1 MIERNGVLDVHALVF
16 NPHTNTFRHYLSSV
30 IATSKS
36 HLPERALL
44 LLLAM
49 VQFTHIMD
57 FMIMMP
63 LGPQLMRVLSISASE
78 FSLLIAAYTMTAGVI
93 GFLTAPFIDRYDRR
107 MVLLVS
113 YAGFILGTYACAA
126 SDSIGQLLL
135 ARAICGAFGGI
146 SNATILAIVG
156 DLVPS
161 ERRGAAMGIIMT
173 SFSAAA
179 ALGVPFGLFLAQRF
193 RWETPFYLVVGIAL
207 VVETLLMLWLPHVRG
222 HLEDG
227 PPTSLRN
234 FVSLLSD
241 PNAWRGILLMV
252 SLVFGHFTIIPFL
265 SPHLVFNLKYPE
277 SHLALVY
284 VVGGGLTIVTA
295 PLIGRLSD
303 HFGRAKIFTILVVVA
318 AVIISLLTHAGP
330 LPVFPTLI
338 ITGLFFI
345 FASGRYVPA
354 QAILTSAVPSARRG
368 AFMSLTAC
376 TRDLCSGLAAVLAGR
391 VVVQTSAGLLHV
403 NWLGWLAVGTSL
415 VSIWLI
421 RRVRTVAD
429 KIPPAN
435 QSAIPLG
442 VAAEG

>member
-1 MIERNGVLDVHALVF
+1 MITA
-16 NPHTNTFRHYLSSV
+16 
-30 IATSKS
+30 SKS
-36 HLPERALL
+36 RLPERALL
-44 LLLAM
+44 LLLAA

-63 LGPQLMRVLSISASE
+63 LGPQLMRVLSISASQ

-113 YAGFILGTYACAA
+113 YAGFILGTYACA
-126 SDSIGQLLL
+126 SSESVGQLLL
-135 ARAICGAFGGI
+135 ARAVCGAFGGI

-161 ERRGAAMGIIMT
+161 IRRGAAMGIIMT

-179 ALGVPFGLFLAQRF
+179 AFGVPFGLFLAQRF

-207 VVETLLMLWLPHVRG
+207 VVEILLMLWLPHVRG
-222 HLEDG
+222 HLADG
-227 PPTSLRN
+227 PPPSLKN
-234 FVSLLSD
+234 FATLLSD
-241 PNAWRGILLMV
+241 SNAWRGILLMV

-265 SPHLVFNLKYPE
+265 SPHLVSNLKYPE

-284 VVGGGLTIVTA
+284 VVGGVLTIVTA
-295 PLIGRLSD
+295 PMIGRLSD
-303 HFGRAKIFTILVVVA
+303 RFGRARVFTILVIVA
-318 AVIISLLTHAGP
+318 ATIISILTHAGP
-330 LPVFPTLI
+330 LPVSATLV
-338 ITGLFFI
+338 ITGLFFV

-354 QAILTSAVPSARRG
+354 QAVLTSAVPAVRRG

-376 TRDLCSGLAAVLAGR
+376 TRDLCSGLAAMLAGR
-391 VVVQTSAGLLHV
+391 VVVQTSGGLLHV
-403 NWLGWLAVGTSL
+403 GWLGWLAVGTSL
-415 VSIWLI
+415 LSIWLI

-429 KIPPAN
+429 HYPPAN
-435 QSAIPLG
+435 QSAVPLG

>member
-1 MIERNGVLDVHALVF
+1 
-16 NPHTNTFRHYLSSV
+16 
-30 IATSKS
+30 
-36 HLPERALL
+36 
-44 LLLAM
+44 
-49 VQFTHIMD
+49 MD

-63 LGPQLMRVLSISASE
+63 LGPQLMRVLSISASQ

-107 MVLLVS
+107 MVLLVA
-113 YAGFILGTYACAA
+113 YAGFILGTYACA
-126 SDSIGQLLL
+126 SSESVGQLLL
-135 ARAICGAFGGI
+135 ARAVCGAFGGI

-161 ERRGAAMGIIMT
+161 ARRGAAMGIIMT

-179 ALGVPFGLFLAQRF
+179 AFGVPFGLFLAQRF

-207 VVETLLMLWLPHVRG
+207 VVEVLLMLRLPHVRG
-222 HLEDG
+222 HLADG
-227 PPTSLRN
+227 PPPSLKN
-234 FVSLLSD
+234 FAALLSD

-265 SPHLVFNLKYPE
+265 SPHLVFNMKYPE
-277 SHLALVY
+277 SHLPFVY
-284 VVGGGLTIVTA
+284 IVGGVLTIVTA

-303 HFGRAKIFTILVVVA
+303 RFGRTKVFTILVLVA
-318 AVIISLLTHAGP
+318 ATIISILTHAGP
-330 LPVFPTLI
+330 QPVVTTLI
-338 ITGLFFI
+338 FTGLFFI

-403 NWLGWLAVGTSL
+403 GWLGWLAVGTSL
-415 VSIWLI
+415 LSIWLI

-429 KIPPAN
+429 HIPPAN
-435 QSAIPLG
+435 QSVIPLG

>member
-1 MIERNGVLDVHALVF
+1 MITA
-16 NPHTNTFRHYLSSV
+16 
-30 IATSKS
+30 SKS
-36 HLPERALL
+36 RLPERALL
-44 LLLAM
+44 LLLAA

-63 LGPQLMRVLSISASE
+63 LGPQLMRVLSITASQ

-113 YAGFILGTYACAA
+113 YAGFILGTYACA
-126 SDSIGQLLL
+126 SSESVGQLLL
-135 ARAICGAFGGI
+135 ARAVCGAFGGI

-161 ERRGAAMGIIMT
+161 IRRGAAMGIIMT

-179 ALGVPFGLFLAQRF
+179 AFGVPFGLFLAQRF

-207 VVETLLMLWLPHVRG
+207 VVEILLMLWLPHVRG
-222 HLEDG
+222 HLADG
-227 PPTSLRN
+227 PPPSLKN
-234 FVSLLSD
+234 FASLLSD

-265 SPHLVFNLKYPE
+265 SPHLVSNLKYPE

-284 VVGGGLTIVTA
+284 VVGGVLTIVTA
-295 PLIGRLSD
+295 PMIGRLSD
-303 HFGRAKIFTILVVVA
+303 RFGRARVFTILVLVA
-318 AVIISLLTHAGP
+318 ATIISILTHAGP
-330 LPVFPTLI
+330 LPVSTTLV
-338 ITGLFFI
+338 ITGLFFV

-354 QAILTSAVPSARRG
+354 QAVLTSAVPAVQRG

-376 TRDLCSGLAAVLAGR
+376 TRDLCSGLAALLAGR
-391 VVVQTSAGLLHV
+391 VVVQTSNGLLHV
-403 NWLGWLAVGTSL
+403 GWLGWLAVGTSIL
-415 VSIWLI
+415 SIWLI
-421 RRVRTVAD
+421 RRVRSVAD
-429 KIPPAN
+429 HIPSAN
-435 QSAIPLG
+435 QSAVPLG

>member
-1 MIERNGVLDVHALVF
+1 
-16 NPHTNTFRHYLSSV
+16 
-30 IATSKS
+30 
-36 HLPERALL
+36 
-44 LLLAM
+44 
-49 VQFTHIMD
+49 MD

-63 LGPQLMRVLSISASE
+63 LGPQLMRVLSISASQ

-107 MVLLVS
+107 VVLLVA
-113 YAGFILGTYACAA
+113 YAGFIFGTYACA
-126 SDSIGQLLL
+126 SSESVGQLLL
-135 ARAICGAFGGI
+135 ARAVCGAFGGI

-161 ERRGAAMGIIMT
+161 ARRGAAMGIIMT

-179 ALGVPFGLFLAQRF
+179 AFGVPFGLFLAQRF

-207 VVETLLMLWLPHVRG
+207 AVEVLLLLLLWLPHVRG
-222 HLEDG
+222 HLADG
-227 PPTSLRN
+227 PPPSLKN
-234 FVSLLSD
+234 FASLLSD

-277 SHLALVY
+277 SHLPFVY
-284 VVGGGLTIVTA
+284 IVGGVLTIVTA

-303 HFGRAKIFTILVVVA
+303 RFGRAKVFTILVLVA
-318 AVIISLLTHAGP
+318 ATIISILTHAGP
-330 LPVFPTLI
+330 QPVVTTLVT
-338 ITGLFFI
+338 TGLFFI

-376 TRDLCSGLAAVLAGR
+376 TRDLCSGLAAMLAGR

-403 NWLGWLAVGTSL
+403 DWLGWLAVGTSL
-415 VSIWLI
+415 LSIWLI

-429 KIPPAN
+429 HIPPAN
-435 QSAIPLG
+435 QSVLPLG

>member
-1 MIERNGVLDVHALVF
+1 MPAI
-16 NPHTNTFRHYLSSV
+16 PKPY
-30 IATSKS
+30 

-63 LGPQLMRVLSISASE
+63 LGPQLMRVLSISASQ

-93 GFLTAPFIDRYDRR
+93 GFLTAPFIDRFDRR
-107 MVLLVS
+107 VILLAS

-126 SDSIGQLLL
+126 SETVGQLLL

-179 ALGVPFGLFLAQRF
+179 AFGVPFGLFLAQRF
-193 RWETPFYLVVGIAL
+193 RWETPFYLIVGIAL
-207 VVETLLMLWLPHVRG
+207 VVEVLLMLWLPHVRG
-222 HLEDG
+222 HLADG
-227 PPTSLRN
+227 PPTSLKN
-234 FVSLLSD
+234 FGILLSD

-265 SPHLVFNLKYPE
+265 SPHLVFNLNYPE
-277 SHLALVY
+277 SQLAFVY
-284 VVGGGLTIVTA
+284 IVGGVLTIVTA

-303 HFGRAKIFTILVVVA
+303 RFGRAKVFTILVLVA
-318 AVIISLLTHAGP
+318 AVIISILTHAGP
-330 LPVFPTLI
+330 LPVFATLV
-338 ITGLFFI
+338 ITGAFFI

-391 VVVQTSAGLLHV
+391 VVVQTSSGLLHV
-403 NWLGWLAVGTSL
+403 GWLGWLAVGTSL
-415 VSIWLI
+415 LSIWLI

-429 KIPPAN
+429 HVPPAN
-435 QSAIPLG
+435 QSALPLG

>member
-1 MIERNGVLDVHALVF
+1 MSF
-16 NPHTNTFRHYLSSV
+16 PS
-30 IATSKS
+30 TSR
-36 HLPERALL
+36 LPEKALL
-44 LLLAM
+44 VLLAM

-63 LGPQLMRVLSISASE
+63 LGPQLMRELSISASE

-93 GFLTAPFIDRYDRR
+93 GFLTAPFIDRFDRR
-107 MVLLVS
+107 RVLLVC

-126 SDSIGQLLL
+126 SESVGQLLL
-135 ARAICGAFGGI
+135 ARAICGAFGGV

-193 RWETPFYLVVGIAL
+193 RWETPFYLLVGIAL
-207 VVETLLMLWLPHVRG
+207 VIEVLLMLRLPHVRG
-222 HLEDG
+222 HLLG
-227 PPTSLRN
+227 GAPPSLKN
-234 FVSLLSD
+234 FAILLSN

-265 SPHLVFNLKYPE
+265 SPHLVFNLNYPE
-277 SHLALVY
+277 TRLPLVY
-284 VVGGGLTIVTA
+284 IVGGVLTIVTA
-295 PLIGRLSD
+295 PLIGKLSD
-303 HFGRAKIFTILVVVA
+303 RFGRARVFTALVVVA
-318 AVIISLLTHAGP
+318 AGIILFLTQTGP
-330 LPVFPTLI
+330 LPVYAVLI
-338 ITGLFFI
+338 TTGLFFV

-354 QAILTSAVPSARRG
+354 QAVLTSAVPSVSRG

-376 TRDLCSGLAAVLAGR
+376 TRDTCSGLAAVLAGR
-391 VVVQTSAGLLHV
+391 VVVQTSSGLLHV
-403 NWLGWLAVGTSL
+403 GWLGWLAAATSIL
-415 VSIWLI
+415 SIWLI
-421 RRVRTVAD
+421 RRVRIVAD

-435 QSAIPLG
+435 QSAVPLG